1 MGGTVHE
8 SVFMGIRRVCYAGL
22 DSVTLRQRAA
32 ERLAAAMP
40 IAAYAFATTDPDTA
54 LLNHMVS
61 DRMPSTMA
69 RHFVEHLYPSE
80 GALFATRA
88 MRQRR
93 TVFPVDELPPVFPTC
108 MRDHGYPTG
117 THMVLADGARM
128 WGMWCVMREG
138 TNASVLRRERAF
150 LTRLVPHLT
159 RGLRHAALLDVAA
172 EGGADATV
180 GVLVLDAVGR
190 VALRTA
196 PVLPM
201 LDDLADVGVD
211 LTDGVPLCIV
221 NCTLKLRRAVATER
235 PDTPGDITLRARGR
249 SGRWYQLHASLAEAD
264 PDGRNSVIVTVRPL
278 EPRERGA
285 LLTALYGLSP
295 REREVA
301 AACARGE
308 TTKEIAAR
316 LGVSPHTVKEHLD
329 RACEKIGAHGRKA
342 LVARLFVDAYLPK
355 LTEAKERRLGA

>member
-1 MGGTVHE
+1 VHE

-61 DRMPSTMA
+61 ERMPSTMA

-117 THMVLADGARM
+117 THMVLADGGRM

-138 TNASVLRRERAF
+138 TNANVLRRERAF
-150 LTRLVPHLT
+150 LARLVPHLT

-172 EGGADATV
+172 EGGVDAAV

-221 NCTLKLRRAVATER
+221 NCTLKLRRAASQQ
-235 PDTPGDITLRARGR
+235 PDAPGDIALRARGR
-249 SGRWYQLHASLAEAD
+249 SGRWYQLHVALAE
-264 PDGRNSVIVTVRPL
+264 PDTGGRNSVIVTVRLL

-285 LLTALYGLSP
+285 LLTELYGLSP

-308 TTKEIAAR
+308 TTKEIAAT

-329 RACEKIGAHGRKA
+329 RACEKVGACGRRA
-342 LVARLFVDAYLPK
+342 LVARLFVDVYLPK
-355 LTEAKERRLGA
+355 LAEPKARRLGA

>member
-1 MGGTVHE
+1 MHE

-32 ERLAAAMP
+32 ERLTAAMP

-80 GALFATRA
+80 GAFFATRA

-93 TVFPVDELPPVFPTC
+93 MVFPVDELPPEFPTC

-117 THMVLADGARM
+117 THMVLADGGRM

-138 TNASVLRRERAF
+138 TNANVLRRERAF

-159 RGLRHAALLDVAA
+159 RGLQRAALLDVAA
-172 EGGADATV
+172 EGGADAAV

-196 PVLPM
+196 AVLPM
-201 LDDLADVGVD
+201 LGDLADVGVD

-221 NCTLKLRRAVATER
+221 NCTLKLRRAAASER
-235 PDTPGDITLRARGR
+235 SDTPGDIALRARGR
-249 SGRWYQLHASLAEAD
+249 SGRWYQLHASLAEPD

-278 EPRERGA
+278 EPRERSA
-285 LLTALYGLSP
+285 LLTELYGLSP

-308 TTKEIAAR
+308 TTKEIAAA

-329 RACEKIGAHGRKA
+329 RACEKIGARGRRA

-355 LTEAKERRLGA
+355 LAEPKEQWLGA

>member
-1 MGGTVHE
+1 MQE
-8 SVFMGIRRVCYAGL
+8 RVFMGIRRVCYAGL

-32 ERLAAAMP
+32 ERLATAMP

-69 RHFVEHLYPSE
+69 RHFVEHLYPDE
-80 GALFATRA
+80 GARFAMRA

-93 TVFPVDELPPVFPTC
+93 TVFPVDELPPEFPTC
-108 MRDHGYPTG
+108 MREHGYPAG
-117 THMVLADGARM
+117 THMVLADGKRM

-138 TNASVLRRERAF
+138 TQAKVLRRERAF
-150 LTRLVPHLT
+150 LARLVPHLT
-159 RGLRHAALLDVAA
+159 RGLERAALLDVAA
-172 EGGADATV
+172 EGGADAAV

-196 PVLPM
+196 AIVPM

-221 NCTLKLRRAVATER
+221 NCTLRLRHAAASRE
-235 PDTPGDITLRARGR
+235 PDSPGDIGLRARGR
-249 SGRWYQLHASLAEAD
+249 SGRWYRLHASLAE
-264 PDGRNSVIVTVRPL
+264 PNTDGRSRIIVTVRPL

-295 REREVA
+295 RESEVA

-308 TTKEIAAR
+308 TTKEIASA

-329 RACEKIGAHGRKA
+329 RACEKVGARGRRA
-342 LVARLFVDAYLPK
+342 LVARLFVDAYLPA
-355 LTEAKERRLGA
+355 LREAKGRRLSA

>member
-1 MGGTVHE
+1 MHE
-8 SVFMGIRRVCYAGL
+8 SVFLAIRRICYAGL
-22 DSVTLRQRAA
+22 DSVTLRLRAA
-32 ERLAAAMP
+32 ERLSAAMP

-69 RHFVEHLYPSE
+69 RHFVEHVYPHE
-80 GALFATRA
+80 GALFHTRA
-88 MRQRR
+88 VRQRR
-93 TVFPVDELPPVFPTC
+93 TVFPVAELPPAIPAS
-108 MRDHGYPTG
+108 MRAHGYPIG
-117 THMVLADGARM
+117 THMVLTDGGRM

-138 TNASVLRRERAF
+138 THADVLRQERA
-150 LTRLVPHLT
+150 LLARLVPHVT
-159 RGLRHAALLDVAA
+159 RGLRRAALLDNAA
-172 EGGADATV
+172 QHGADAAV
-180 GVLVLDAVGR
+180 GVLVLDPLGR

-196 PVLPM
+196 TVLPM

-221 NCTLKLRRAVATER
+221 NCTLQLRRATASGP
-235 PDTPGDITLRARGR
+235 PDARGDIGLRARGR
-249 SGRWYQLHASLAEAD
+249 SGHWYQLQASLAEPD
-264 PDGRNSVIVTVRPL
+264 PDGRNRVIVTVRPL

-285 LLTALYGLSP
+285 LLTELYGLSP

-308 TTKEIAAR
+308 TTKEIASA

-329 RACEKIGAHGRKA
+329 RACEKIGARGRKA
-342 LVARLFVDAYLPK
+342 LVARLFVDAYLPR
-355 LTEAKERRLGA
+355 LGEARARLGA